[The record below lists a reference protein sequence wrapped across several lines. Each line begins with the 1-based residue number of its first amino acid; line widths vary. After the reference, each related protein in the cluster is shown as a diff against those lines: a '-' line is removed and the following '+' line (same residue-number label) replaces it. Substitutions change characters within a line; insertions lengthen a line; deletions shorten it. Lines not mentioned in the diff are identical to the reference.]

1 MKDLKEKNI
10 EFLIVQKGNEFTVF
24 PEDDARIKAYKRIF
38 TILKEALQ
46 FSGLPLTGVDLR
58 YNDNYF
64 SIFEKDNVFYSAL
77 SSREI
82 SLDEL
87 LNILKEEKKAP
98 PEKKPEKVKEKPVP
112 EVKKSKAPPEED
124 IKVSPE
130 IFEKIKEITEDYLG
144 AFAITIYEN
153 QLKDSKIKPE
163 EATLKK
169 TKRFILNLQK
179 AASMIIGPSQSKEM
193 GSKLLKLLP

>member
-10 EFLIVQKGNEFTVF
+10 ELLIIQKGNEFTAF
-24 PEDDARIKAYKRIF
+24 PENDIRIKAYKKIF
-38 TILKEALQ
+38 TILKEAFQ
-46 FSGLPLTGVDLR
+46 FSGLPLEGMHLK

-64 SIFEKDNVFYSAL
+64 SIFEKGSVFYSVL

-82 SLDEL
+82 SLEEI

-98 PEKKPEKVKEKPVP
+98 AEKKPEKVKDKPVTQVEKP
-112 EVKKSKAPPEED
+112 KAPPEED

-153 QLKDSKIKPE
+153 QLKDAKIKPE
-163 EATLKK
+163 EATFKK

>member
-10 EFLIVQKGNEFTVF
+10 EFLIIQKGNEFTVF
-24 PEDDARIKAYKRIF
+24 PEDDSRVKAYKRIF

-46 FSGLPLTGVDLR
+46 FSGIPLEGINLK

-64 SIFEKDNVFYSAL
+64 SIFEKDSVFYSVL

-82 SLDEL
+82 PLDEL
-87 LNILKEEKKAP
+87 LNILKE
-98 PEKKPEKVKEKPVP
+98 EKKPEKVKEKPVP
-112 EVKKSKAPPEED
+112 EVKKPKAPPEED

-130 IFEKIKEITEDYLG
+130 IFEKIKKITEDYLG

-153 QLKDSKIKPE
+153 QLKDSRIKPE
-163 EATLKK
+163 QATLKK